1 MNEEK
6 RLVEASVWVLRSG
19 NGGTQVFGRV
29 VDAAQGSSCK
39 GVFGAFSSALFPSPS
54 RSRPAAISAS
64 APKPH
69 ARIEYSIAPRD
80 RLRSGCGHF
89 GHAQIVLSLRREIWR
104 LMSAGA
110 ALLRVL
116 AAIMVGLG
124 GGAVGRR
131 AASRMRGLGAFCF
144 LSALLPL
151 FPAPATAQA
160 VQPSTTTTAAKAP
173 ATIEYSI
180 FPKARALSLAQVR
193 ELATQRNT
201 RIALAKAKLSG
212 AQTDLKEQQ
221 NRFKINSGGGLDPF
235 NGKVRFYLALDL
247 ERLLQLNKAERNKA
261 RQEVEAQQIGHVEST
276 NAAIKEAT
284 VAWYGLRKSEA
295 GVTSAIRYRDTAQAL
310 YVSADARFRAGSGEL
325 SGVLSALDGTHKANE
340 SFSATRQQVALDCL
354 ELAQSCGYAT
364 AEEMEAA
371 L

>member
-1 MNEEK
+1 MFPD
-6 RLVEASVWVLRSG
+6 SV
-19 NGGTQVFGRV
+19 
-29 VDAAQGSSCK
+29 AAQ
-39 GVFGAFSSALFPSPS
+39 
-54 RSRPAAISAS
+54 PA
-64 APKPH
+64 
-69 ARIEYSIAPRD
+69 
-80 RLRSGCGHF
+80 
-89 GHAQIVLSLRREIWR
+89 Q
-104 LMSAGA
+104 
-110 ALLRVL
+110 
-116 AAIMVGLG
+116 
-124 GGAVGRR
+124 
-131 AASRMRGLGAFCF
+131 
-144 LSALLPL
+144 
-151 FPAPATAQA
+151 TAK
-160 VQPSTTTTAAKAP
+160 AKAP

-180 FPKARALSLAQVR
+180 FPKVRALSLAQVR

-235 NGKVRFYLALDL
+235 NGKVRFYLTLDL

-261 RQEVEAQQIGHVEST
+261 RQEVDAQRLGQAEST
-276 NAAIKEAT
+276 NATIKEAT

-340 SFSATRQQVALDCL
+340 SFSAARQQVALDCL

-364 AEEMEAA
+364 PEEMEAA